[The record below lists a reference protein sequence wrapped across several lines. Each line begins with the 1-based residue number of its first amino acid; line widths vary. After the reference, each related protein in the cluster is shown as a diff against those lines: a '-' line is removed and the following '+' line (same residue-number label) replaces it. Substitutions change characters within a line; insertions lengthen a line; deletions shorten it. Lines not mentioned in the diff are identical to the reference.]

1 MGAMFRRRNRK
12 SGKQQN
18 QEGQNNL
25 PLRLELLEDRILLST
40 VVLHDILDANDNVT
54 ATQLWVTGDS
64 DGDNLELRIKADDT
78 SKIEVLENGNII
90 AELVSLDIFDVL
102 E

>member
-78 SKIEVLENGNII
+78 SKIEVLENGSL
-90 AELVSLDIFDVL
+90 AESS
-102 E
+102 EEE